1 MEWII
6 QLFKDLEFYEDN
18 DLLKIYEK
26 LLKSY
31 LTVMISIKELKIPYI
46 QYHPIIPM
54 AVEIKTKISLL
65 MKKLTVKEDDEE
77 SVDNKQKR
85 KEKGKKAVKKVEE

>member
-1 MEWII
+1 
-6 QLFKDLEFYEDN
+6 
-18 DLLKIYEK
+18 

-46 QYHPIIPM
+46 QYHPIISM

-77 SVDNKQKR
+77 
-85 KEKGKKAVKKVEE
+85 E

>member
-1 MEWII
+1 M
-6 QLFKDLEFYEDN
+6 
-18 DLLKIYEK
+18 LKIYEK

-77 SVDNKQKR
+77 SVNDKR
-85 KEKGKKAVKKVEE
+85 KRKGKGKKAVKKVE